1 MTKFETLW
9 ASYTP
14 DDKMPWNLQVN
25 VSKKVAHKRRLG
37 GSNRCAET
45 ATRTE
50 QHSLLSAKEMSFM
63 SAKRNFVLQT
73 AAGGNY

>member
-1 MTKFETLW
+1 MTKFDSLW

-37 GSNRCAET
+37 GSNR
-45 ATRTE
+45 
-50 QHSLLSAKEMSFM
+50 
-63 SAKRNFVLQT
+63 
-73 AAGGNY
+73 